1 MGSNWHDGKEVNSDQ
16 SKTENSLTTTGIE
29 SSERRNLL
37 SVMNYGKVTEYI
49 YTDGNKEVIRNG

>member
-1 MGSNWHDGKEVNSDQ
+1 MAEKEANSDQ
-16 SKTENSLTTTGIE
+16 SKTENNSTKTGIE

-37 SVMNYGKVTEYI
+37 SVINYGKVTEYI